1 MTEDE
6 KEKKLILE
14 YGFLQRLYV
23 EKKPLHMDDKL
34 RQMLLKDADLE
45 KAIQADYKALEP
57 KKDRLGA
64 TNPAYIKSKS

>member
-57 KKDRLGA
+57 KKDRLDA